1 MKPGTES
8 EGPEQKAQDGS
19 GNQGESQSAGSAMT
33 ADGKGDDAGTEPGGT
48 KTSQQQSGSK
58 GSEGGQGEEPGD
70 KISSQMAGKS
80 GDKGQGGSAEGLGE
94 SMQKQAGQKQGIG
107 EGGKGDRQS
116 SSDLKKEIAGQMDDL
131 SSQISALEKEMGL
144 GNKDG
149 LEDSNSQEEL
159 DGQQRGE
166 TKSKRKTLSRD
177 ENAGADEK
185 DVPSGDKPGKEL
197 YSAEPENIGLPA
209 NTEKMK
215 MRIEGENDE
224 LGTLRETVSTGKG
237 KPSRQRRKLPTVGY
251 DDTVK
256 SSEEQAE
263 DDAMRK
269 TSIPLEYED
278 IIKKIHS
285 DKE

>member
-166 TKSKRKTLSRD
+166 TKSKRKMLSRD

-256 SSEEQAE
+256 SSEKQAE
-263 DDAMRK
+263 DDAIRK